1 MFLKTNI
8 GSNIRSMMEQ
18 KLFGIYY
25 HSIIRNSAEQFC
37 LYSGRS
43 KNTKKEEATFNT
55 LKTFTN
61 LTSNHHTEN
70 IIFNAI
76 VRMQAKEKLEGEKS
90 ISSQSE
96 AFQVMYNP
104 IKQKLQ
110 SSLISFDWIEKHPWG
125 YQALLEQLADYL
137 LENSDSKW

>member
-1 MFLKTNI
+1 MASIWYIT
-8 GSNIRSMMEQ
+8 EQ
-18 KLFGIYY
+18 ALFGISCQ
-25 HSIIRNSAEQFC
+25 SIMRHPAEQSH
-37 LYSGRS
+37 LYPGHSTNTE
-43 KNTKKEEATFNT
+43 KNEATFNT

-104 IKQKLQ
+104 IK
-110 SSLISFDWIEKHPWG
+110 
-125 YQALLEQLADYL
+125 
-137 LENSDSKW
+137 

>member
-8 GSNIRSMMEQ
+8 GSNIRSIMEQ

-25 HSIIRNSAEQFC
+25 HSIIRNSAKQFC

-104 IKQKLQ
+104 IK
-110 SSLISFDWIEKHPWG
+110 
-125 YQALLEQLADYL
+125 
-137 LENSDSKW
+137 